1 MASKY
6 AVPLLKQLRTQVNH
20 MSKLIAGLLI
30 TILTGIGSI
39 FAGNFS
45 MGNASSAVEFG
56 QGVYQIEACD
66 DWVRV
71 NISTG
76 ATGEFGAPE
85 GLSALTGV
93 VISSLDTR
101 ACAGTEFTIAAFD
114 EENNP
119 LPIYRT
125 DGLSG
130 MCSDI
135 GCAGPTEIKLQID
148 NAGNLTS
155 SIPASLYLIDQNP
168 MTADFTIT
176 FVNPAILANSVGR
189 LNIQTASL

>member
-1 MASKY
+1 M
-6 AVPLLKQLRTQVNH
+6 T
-20 MSKLIAGLLI
+20 KLIIGLLL

-45 MGNASSAVEFG
+45 MGQSASALEYG
-56 QGVYQIEACD
+56 QGVYKISACD

-71 NISTG
+71 NLTAG
-76 ATGEFGAPE
+76 ATGEHGAPE

-101 ACAGTEFTIAAFD
+101 ACSGTEFTVSAVD

-119 LPIYRT
+119 LSMYR
-125 DGLSG
+125 
-130 MCSDI
+130 
-135 GCAGPTEIKLQID
+135 AGELVGPAEIKLQID
-148 NAGNLTS
+148 ADGNLTS
-155 SIPASLYLIDQNP
+155 SIPSSVYLIDHNP
-168 MTADFTIT
+168 LTADFTIT